1 MQERIMR
8 IEETGHN
15 DEAGGGMVY
24 GGNGLMGMAMNGNF
38 FKEWVKLEKRIGR
51 IESIILLF
59 TYEVW
64 GRTGGQ

>member
-38 FKEWVKLEKRIGR
+38 FKE
-51 IESIILLF
+51 
-59 TYEVW
+59 
-64 GRTGGQ
+64 